1 MTQINF
7 KQIGPGDFIFE
18 ADGYCLRLE
27 KMDHKK
33 YWWNVCYNGE
43 DVDGSNYDA
52 HGLVSQPF
60 AKVLCGLAYVRH
72 NAMRQRTDEITFLEG
87 LKIWL
92 PTHKITDVEN
102 RIKQLNPPP
111 PETIGEAE

>member
-1 MTQINF
+1 MTNTPDRIFLNF
-7 KQIGPGDFIFE
+7 GPYPGDDF
-18 ADGYCLRLE
+18 
-27 KMDHKK
+27 KDHSEVTWCTDKI
-33 YWWNVCYNGE
+33 NE
-43 DVDGSNYDA
+43 SDVE
-52 HGLVSQPF
+52 
-60 AKVLCGLAYVRH
+60 YVR
-72 NAMRQRTDEITFLEG
+72 AEPTTDEITFLEG